1 MCNHSHRKT
10 VDLMVLELNNF
21 LDDNHDSQKEGKTQK
36 IIASRTQ
43 ESFTRSGLM
52 LVSEHQRP
60 PYTDVFGTEATAYAF
75 LMSNYTQMKDNIL
88 PALRSKR
95 TRLLIAGP
103 LYR

>member
-1 MCNHSHRKT
+1 MCNHSHGKT

-43 ESFTRSGLM
+43 ESFTRSSLM

-60 PYTDVFGTEATAYAF
+60 PHTDIFGIEATAYAF

-88 PALRSKR
+88 PVLRSKR
-95 TRLLIAGP
+95 TQLLIAGP